1 MVAFFWSDRIQGFSF
16 WFAMEHTRSIK
27 EQCTILE
34 KAKIAVPD
42 GHCTLTCWNCLKDD
56 NFFEVKKIFKV
67 KKNYNVEIECA
78 NFHEAT
84 INSIT

>member
-1 MVAFFWSDRIQGFSF
+1 MLIL
-16 WFAMEHTRSIK
+16 SIFEWNDHGCK
-27 EQCTILE
+27 GK

>member
-1 MVAFFWSDRIQGFSF
+1 MVWGFKIES
-16 WFAMEHTRSIK
+16 EKNRK
-27 EQCTILE
+27 